1 MTSAQKE
8 RRAYWA
14 KRFPEVS
21 SDWPYWWIEG
31 ESYCLAVVEG
41 SNLAAAVEIIEDNW
55 ENYNSI
61 VAYNAK
67 VIDTDLIRRRA
78 PVTVIYSK
86 SNTPIFQEN

>member
-1 MTSAQKE
+1 MTSAQQQ

-41 SNLAAAVEIIEDNW
+41 SNLAAAVEIVEDNW

-61 VAYNAK
+61 VAYKAK
-67 VIDTDLIRRRA
+67 VTDVDLVRRHTQ
-78 PVTVIYSK
+78 VVVIYSQ
-86 SNTPIFQEN
+86 SNTPNFQDS